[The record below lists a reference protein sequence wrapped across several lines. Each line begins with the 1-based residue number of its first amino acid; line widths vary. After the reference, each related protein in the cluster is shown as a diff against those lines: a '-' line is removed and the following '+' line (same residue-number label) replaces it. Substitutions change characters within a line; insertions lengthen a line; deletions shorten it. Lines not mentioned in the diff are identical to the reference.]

1 MQVSD
6 KIDLCPILGEVYL
19 QYTYR
24 EGERKVGEGRKRIKA
39 RKGERG
45 MLYQEGVC
53 RILQNSMC
61 REQFA
66 FQLSN
71 KKAKNNQLKIF
82 RNEHFQSEEL
92 RAQNSKRDIQIHY
105 MGYNIP
111 SLMPIPF

>member
-45 MLYQEGVC
+45 ML
-53 RILQNSMC
+53 
-61 REQFA
+61 
-66 FQLSN
+66 
-71 KKAKNNQLKIF
+71 
-82 RNEHFQSEEL
+82 
-92 RAQNSKRDIQIHY
+92 
-105 MGYNIP
+105 
-111 SLMPIPF
+111 